1 MSYAHK
7 KFKKYGI
14 PVYVFDLDLDEDMNK
29 KACFCRDEDNCPP
42 RGKLRHSSQ
51 LSKLAHHL
59 SILCKLG
66 TFDLYR
72 CSGIPMYGSLPHFY
86 KAEELLAGIASGL
99 HPNKSEHNCGALLE
113 VVSFIRIQWDG
124 LVAQMSDFHFQQLTG
139 TPLSAAKRMQ
149 FNLEVKPIP
158 EIEMMKNLPEV
169 ILPFFWVEES
179 IVLDKEM
186 LKPLRSIFWYE
197 KFVELIRFHFLLFDI
212 ENISGVVVFC

>member
-1 MSYAHK
+1 MIS
-7 KFKKYGI
+7 
-14 PVYVFDLDLDEDMNK
+14 N
-29 KACFCRDEDNCPP
+29 
-42 RGKLRHSSQ
+42 
-51 LSKLAHHL
+51 
-59 SILCKLG
+59 
-66 TFDLYR
+66 
-72 CSGIPMYGSLPHFY
+72 
-86 KAEELLAGIASGL
+86 
-99 HPNKSEHNCGALLE
+99 
-113 VVSFIRIQWDG
+113 
-124 LVAQMSDFHFQQLTG
+124 FQQLTG